1 MLSFFA
7 KSLGLSEQFFLKC
20 KAHLPKGKSYLSND
34 KYGFIFHKEWKLYAP
49 KDLMDN
55 IDKGVTYHDA
65 F

>member
-1 MLSFFA
+1 MQGTPA
-7 KSLGLSEQFFLKC
+7 KRKIL
-20 KAHLPKGKSYLSND
+20 LSND